1 MKLYASKFLA
11 QRRNRI
17 PVKDP
22 IAGGPGRISLLA
34 EIEDNALQ
42 FAESLLMD
50 LDLPSTP
57 EVSLGALKGFENV
70 QKDPKT
76 TNGVIT
82 VYASFHSLSGHKIR
96 MDLFI
101 PIVRGNFYKPSIAM
115 INGSRCV
122 FSQALINKLLDKVE
136 GTKPTMHM
144 QYSTEHRI
152 THDEHIEKPM
162 FSAPDVDGRWW
173 SEVWNRYNMG

>member
-22 IAGGPGRISLLA
+22 IAGGPGRIGKLA
-34 EIEDNALQ
+34 EIEANALE
-42 FAESLLMD
+42 FAEHLLMD
-50 LDLPSTP
+50 LELPSNPQVT
-57 EVSLGALKGFENV
+57 LGALKGFENV
-70 QKDPKT
+70 QKDPEK

-101 PIVRGNFYKPSIAM
+101 PIVRGHFYRPSIAM
-115 INGSRCV
+115 INGNKCV
-122 FSQALINKLLDKVE
+122 FSQALINKLLSRVE
-136 GTKPTMHM
+136 GFKPKMHQ
-144 QYSTEHRI
+144 QYSMKHRI
-152 THDEHIEKPM
+152 THEENIEKPM

-173 SEVWNRYNMG
+173 SEVWNRFSIN

>member
-11 QRRNRI
+11 QRRNRV
-17 PVKDP
+17 PVYDP

-34 EIEDNALQ
+34 EIEAKALE
-42 FAESLLMD
+42 FAEELLMD
-50 LDLPSTP
+50 LELPATP
-57 EVSLGALKGFENV
+57 TVTLGALKGFENV
-70 QKDPKT
+70 QHDPLK

-101 PIVRGNFYKPSIAM
+101 PIVRGNFYRPSIAM
-115 INGSRCV
+115 LNGSRCV

-136 GTKPTMHM
+136 GVKPRMHM
-144 QYSTEHRI
+144 QYSTEHRVL
-152 THDEHIEKPM
+152 HEERVEKPM

-173 SEVWNRYNMG
+173 SEVWNRYSMG

>member
-22 IAGGPGRISLLA
+22 IAGGPGRISKLA
-34 EIEDNALQ
+34 EIEANALA
-42 FAESLLMD
+42 FAEELLMD
-50 LDLPSTP
+50 LELPSTP
-57 EVSLGALKGFENV
+57 DVTLGALKGFENV
-70 QKDPKT
+70 QNDPLK

-101 PIVRGNFYKPSIAM
+101 PIVRGHFYKPSIAM

-136 GTKPTMHM
+136 GTKPKMHM

-152 THDEHIEKPM
+152 THDEHIEHGL

-173 SEVWNRYNMG
+173 SEVWNRFSIN